1 MNNNAVLILFI
12 AGTLLLTLF
21 AFFLI
26 AYLIVQKNKQN
37 KFRQEKEELKLEIL
51 RTGMEVQEQAMNK
64 ISQELH
70 DGIGSRLNS
79 IKRNLAAAE
88 MPMDAATARDLKKQA
103 GVLLDEVIKDARNIS
118 HMLNSDYITRNG
130 LVASVQ
136 KELEDISRTVKIDC
150 SFEVQGD
157 YYSLDDEREL
167 LVFRMVQEAI
177 NNVVKHAQA
186 TRLSVL
192 MDYHEN
198 DFTVTI
204 NDNGKGFDTKDLA
217 EGSGI
222 GLMNMRNRA
231 GMIKGTLAVDSG
243 DKGTSIKLSIKI

>member
-1 MNNNAVLILFI
+1 
-12 AGTLLLTLF
+12 
-21 AFFLI
+21 
-26 AYLIVQKNKQN
+26 
-37 KFRQEKEELKLEIL
+37 
-51 RTGMEVQEQAMNK
+51 
-64 ISQELH
+64 
-70 DGIGSRLNS
+70 
-79 IKRNLAAAE
+79 
-88 MPMDAATARDLKKQA
+88 MPIDASTARDLKEQA
-103 GVLLDEVIKDARNIS
+103 GTLLDEVIKDARNIS

-177 NNVVKHAQA
+177 NNAVKHAQA
-186 TRLSVL
+186 TRLSVI

-198 DFTVTI
+198 DFTITI
-204 NDNGKGFDTKDLA
+204 TDNGKGFDIRHLA
-217 EGSGI
+217 DGSGI